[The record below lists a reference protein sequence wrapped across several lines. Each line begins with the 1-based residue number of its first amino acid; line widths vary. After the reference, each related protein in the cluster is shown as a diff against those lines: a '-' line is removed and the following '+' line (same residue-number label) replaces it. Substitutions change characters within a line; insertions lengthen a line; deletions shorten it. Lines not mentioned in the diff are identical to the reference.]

1 MLPAQLVLRA
11 DPSPN
16 PRMVERPPL
25 SGDAAVDAAVG
36 SGGFTPGDVALYL
49 GRSHFGA
56 VATVSGFEEG
66 KGLEVFVEP
75 VPTCTGVGRR
85 ILQGVFGGRYEH
97 PGSVARKL
105 GLNTRALSQ
114 LTGPLWVAPTK
125 DCGRFDRIDIGLN
138 LKSGNKGLCVADYT
152 RPQKEGNGWEFS
164 QQAIKLLQAISE
176 HSTLNTEPSTLNP
189 KPLTLNPKL

>member
-1 MLPAQLVLRA
+1 
-11 DPSPN
+11 
-16 PRMVERPPL
+16 
-25 SGDAAVDAAVG
+25 
-36 SGGFTPGDVALYL
+36 
-49 GRSHFGA
+49 
-56 VATVSGFEEG
+56 
-66 KGLEVFVEP
+66 
-75 VPTCTGVGRR
+75 
-85 ILQGVFGGRYEH
+85 
-97 PGSVARKL
+97 L

-189 KPLTLNPKL
+189 KP